1 MIPRFVL
8 PLSVLLAT
16 AAPTLAAEL
25 PATTDP
31 EIAGLVH
38 AVSATR
44 LETTIRTLAGF
55 GTRHS
60 LSATDDPKRGIGAAR
75 RWIKNTLDAC
85 AAAPGARLK
94 VEFDEFVEEPSP
106 RVPKPAT
113 LVNVVATLEGVDPLA
128 KARTLVVSG
137 HYDSMCGNVMNSECD
152 APGANDD
159 ASGTAVVMELACVF
173 AKSRFPA
180 TLVFM
185 AVAGEEQGLL
195 GAAHWAKTAHDRGV
209 NVEAMITNDI
219 VGNAHDE
226 TGRRDATILRLF
238 AEGVPADKQVS
249 EEWQQRLATGGEN
262 DSAARELA
270 RTIRD
275 AAMRYVPEMTV
286 KVVYRRDRYLRGGDH
301 IPFLAQGFTAVRFT
315 EAHEDF
321 RHQHQDVRM
330 VDGVQFGDLPQ
341 FVDFEYLSRVARV
354 NAAALASLA
363 TRTVRAGGRTYRDD
377 AAGKPDDDV
386 LARQSRTGRRRLRD
400 RLARDHRP
408 ILAGRRIR
416 RQRHPRQRTDVQ
428 GRLPVLGSRRRGRR
442 PAQPGHLS
450 ADAAQPAGAATT
462 GEVEPAAPGAAIPW
476 YFHARTR
483 AFHPAQRVFVALGED
498 FVACTLRR
506 PPSLPRMRSNGPAPG
521 GTGAEKPVN
530 PKRPDA
536 ASNQYQHTTHKENTM
551 NSYQPSTPRTAFGVL
566 AFALTLVTFSLSVV
580 APVALVA
587 QADTGAG
594 TPTVTAG
601 TITRLQS

>member
-1 MIPRFVL
+1 MDRHSPA
-8 PLSVLLAT
+8 LAT
-16 AAPTLAAEL
+16 FTFVALMAGAPLVLAAEV
-25 PATTDP
+25 PAAADP
-31 EIAGLVH
+31 EIARLVRD
-38 AVSATR
+38 VSQSR

-75 RWIKNTLDAC
+75 RWIKARLDAC
-85 AAAPGARLK
+85 AAEAGARLK
-94 VEFDEFVEEPSP
+94 VEFDEFVQEPSA
-106 RVPKPAT
+106 RVPKAVPM
-113 LVNVVATLEGVDPLA
+113 VNVVATLEGVDPVA

-137 HYDSMCGNVMNSECD
+137 HYDSMCSNVMNSECD

-195 GAAHWAKTAHDRGV
+195 GATHWAKVAHERGV

-219 VGNAHDE
+219 VGNAHDD

-262 DSAARELA
+262 DSAPRELA

-275 AAMRYVPEMTV
+275 AALRYVPEMTV
-286 KVVYRRDRYLRGGDH
+286 KIVYRRDRYLRGGDH
-301 IPFLAQGFTAVRFT
+301 IPFLAEGFTAVRFT

-321 RHQHQDVRM
+321 RHQHQDVRI

-363 TRTVRAGGRTYRDD
+363 SAPSAPVGVRIETMRLENQTTLSWRANPEPGIAGYEIVWRETTAPFWQGAEFVGNVTRASVPMSKDDYLFSVRAVGGGGQRSLATY
-377 AAGKPDDDV
+377 P
-386 LARQSRTGRRRLRD
+386 LTLRN
-400 RLARDHRP
+400 P
-408 ILAGRRIR
+408 
-416 RQRHPRQRTDVQ
+416 Q
-428 GRLPVLGSRRRGRR
+428 
-442 PAQPGHLS
+442 
-450 ADAAQPAGAATT
+450 
-462 GEVEPAAPGAAIPW
+462 AAPA
-476 YFHARTR
+476 
-483 AFHPAQRVFVALGED
+483 
-498 FVACTLRR
+498 
-506 PPSLPRMRSNGPAPG
+506 
-521 GTGAEKPVN
+521 K
-530 PKRPDA
+530 
-536 ASNQYQHTTHKENTM
+536 
-551 NSYQPSTPRTAFGVL
+551 
-566 AFALTLVTFSLSVV
+566 
-580 APVALVA
+580 
-587 QADTGAG
+587 
-594 TPTVTAG
+594 
-601 TITRLQS
+601 